1 MKRITLGLL
10 AHVDSGKTTLSE
22 ALLYNGGAIR
32 KMGRVDHRDS
42 TLDTEE
48 LEKSRGI
55 TIFSKQAFI
64 VTDDLELYLLDTPGH
79 TDLGPE
85 AERTI
90 SVLDY
95 AVLII
100 SAPEGVQNH
109 TITLWKLLEEYRIPT
124 FIFVN
129 KTDLFNSGTERIMD
143 NIKKSLSD
151 RCVDFS
157 DGWDAAMDEAS
168 LLDEDILERFLSGN
182 GVSDETVA
190 SAVKG
195 RSLVPVYFGSA
206 LRNEG
211 VDRLFDSICRFTL
224 NPQAS
229 DDFSA
234 RVYKIKNDGKDR
246 LTFLKV
252 IGGELSVKDRIEYTD
267 KNGKHEDE
275 KVDSIRIYTG
285 SRYESVRTAP
295 AGTVCA
301 VTGLSGTFRGQGLGS
316 LEDNTDTVLQSIF
329 TYKVIYPD
337 GNDPSVILSRLRKME
352 EEEPQL
358 KVSWNRTTSSI
369 YVDLTGT
376 IQLEILASLFMERYG
391 IPISFDSGSV
401 IYLETLKSMVEGV
414 GHYEPLRHYAEV
426 HILIE
431 PMPRGSGIEYATLV
445 SEDDLDRNWQRL
457 ILTHLAEK
465 EHLGVLTGSPLTDVK
480 YTLVRG
486 RAHKKHTEGGDFR
499 QATYR
504 AVRNGLMQAENILL
518 EPWYDYEI
526 LVPNNSVG
534 RVISDIQRMG
544 GNIEPPVRHEEM
556 SLVTG
561 SVPASEIRG
570 YGDDIAGFTHG
581 TGRISLSF
589 SGYRECHDPD
599 EVIRRFA
606 YDAESDTDNSPDSVF
621 CAHGAGFIVKW
632 NDVKRRMHLEPFL
645 KERKRYR
652 DDRYTRKSYREIR
665 SFRSLEDDKELLS
678 IFESTYGKLKT
689 DRYLALRTVKDDMTD
704 EGTVDGEIYDSEY
717 LIVDGYNVIF
727 AWDFLRDMAK
737 ENLEDARK
745 ILCDLMCNYK
755 AFRQIEVII
764 VFDAYRVRGN
774 PGSFEMYNNIHI
786 VYTKEA
792 ETADTYIEKVTRK
805 IAGKRKVRVATS
817 DALEQTIIL
826 GHGALRLPA
835 LALLDEVIEVER
847 SISEII
853 EG

>member
-1 MKRITLGLL
+1 MKRIALGLL

-32 KMGRVDHRDS
+32 RMGRVDHRDS

-64 VTDDLELYLLDTPGH
+64 GTDDLELYLLDTPGH

-109 TITLWKLLEEYRIPT
+109 TLTLWKLLEGYKVPA

-129 KTDLFNSGTERIMD
+129 KTDLFNSGTQRIMD
-143 NIKKSLSD
+143 DIKRSLSE

-157 DGWDAAMDEAS
+157 SGWDAAMDEAS
-168 LLDEDILERFLSGN
+168 LLDEGIMERFLSGN
-182 GVSDETVA
+182 GVPDEAVA

-195 RSLVPVYFGSA
+195 RTLVPVYFGSA

-211 VDRLFDSICRFTL
+211 VGRLYDGIRRFTS
-224 NPQAS
+224 NGPVS
-229 DDFSA
+229 DEFSA
-234 RVYKIKNDGKDR
+234 RVYKIRNDGKDR

-252 IGGELSVKDRIEYTD
+252 TGGELAVKDRIEYPD
-267 KNGKHEDE
+267 RNGKHTDE

-285 SRYESVRTAP
+285 SRYESVRKAP

-401 IYLETLKSMVEGV
+401 IYLETVKSMVEGV

-431 PMPRGSGIEYATLV
+431 PLPRGSGIEYASLV

-504 AVRNGLMQAENILL
+504 AVRNGLMQAESILL
-518 EPWYDYEI
+518 EPWYDFEI
-526 LVPNNSVG
+526 RVPNSSVG
-534 RVISDIQRMG
+534 RAISDIQRMG
-544 GNIEPPVRHEEM
+544 GTIEPPVRLGDR
-556 SLVTG
+556 SVVTG

-570 YGDDIAGFTHG
+570 YGDEIAGFTHG

-589 SGYRECHDPD
+589 SGYRECHDAD

-606 YDAESDTDNSPDSVF
+606 YDPESDTDNSPDSVF
-621 CAHGAGFIVKW
+621 CSHGAGFIV
-632 NDVKRRMHLEPFL
+632 
-645 KERKRYR
+645 
-652 DDRYTRKSYREIR
+652 
-665 SFRSLEDDKELLS
+665 
-678 IFESTYGKLKT
+678 
-689 DRYLALRTVKDDMTD
+689 
-704 EGTVDGEIYDSEY
+704 
-717 LIVDGYNVIF
+717 
-727 AWDFLRDMAK
+727 
-737 ENLEDARK
+737 
-745 ILCDLMCNYK
+745 
-755 AFRQIEVII
+755 
-764 VFDAYRVRGN
+764 
-774 PGSFEMYNNIHI
+774 
-786 VYTKEA
+786 
-792 ETADTYIEKVTRK
+792 
-805 IAGKRKVRVATS
+805 
-817 DALEQTIIL
+817 
-826 GHGALRLPA
+826 
-835 LALLDEVIEVER
+835 
-847 SISEII
+847 
-853 EG
+853 